1 MPWIDGTRLRDV
13 PHRQRNSP
21 LATNRLLAA
30 LPKAVR
36 RTLLAHGERIELSPA
51 IVLCEPGAAIQH
63 VFFPLDS
70 AVTLMAG
77 TERHSD
83 LESGLVGNEGML
95 GATLALGVR
104 ISAQR
109 WLVQGAGRALRIEAG
124 WFHDELALSPAL
136 RGTLQRYLYVTL
148 AQLAQTAVC
157 KRFHVVEARLA
168 RWLLMTRDRLHTEQL
183 RFTHENLAH
192 VLGVRRAGITRAAN
206 ALRRRNLIRYYR
218 GSLQIV
224 NRRGL
229 EAASCDCYA
238 EDHATYASVMG

>member
-1 MPWIDGTRLRDV
+1 MRWLDGARLRNV
-13 PHRQRNSP
+13 SYRQRNSP

-30 LPKAVR
+30 LPDRVR
-36 RTLLAHGERIELSPA
+36 RALLEHGKRVDLLSA
-51 IVLCEPGAAIQH
+51 IVLCEPGASITH

-70 AVTLMAG
+70 AVTLIAA
-77 TERHSD
+77 TDNHAD
-83 LESGLVGNEGML
+83 LETGLVGNEGML
-95 GATLALGVR
+95 GATLALDVR
-104 ISAQR
+104 TSAQR
-109 WLVQGAGRALRIEAG
+109 WLVQGAGSAWQIEAG
-124 WFHDELALSPAL
+124 WFLHQLALSPAL
-136 RGTLQRYLYVTL
+136 RSTLQHYLYVTL
-148 AQLAQTAVC
+148 VQLAQAAVC

-218 GSLQIV
+218 GNLQIV

-238 EDHATYASVMG
+238 EDHATYASAMG